1 MLAGKASSTA
11 STIGHGD
18 FSVSPTVAIKA
29 TATTEINRSQ
39 RQPETGDSRTLY
51 RWIMPVLVLPS

>member
-1 MLAGKASSTA
+1 MLTGKASSTA

-39 RQPETGDSRTLY
+39 RQPETRDSRTLY
-51 RWIMPVLVLPS
+51 RWIMPVLVPPS